1 MCSSDLSLIAFVCV
15 AMGGF
20 GSIPGALLA
29 SLLIGLVEAFAGF
42 YIAPVFKYVAVF
54 GLYLV
59 VVMVRPRGLFGW

>member
-1 MCSSDLSLIAFVCV
+1 
-15 AMGGF
+15 MGGF

-54 GLYLV
+54 GLYLA